1 MTGLPPLST
10 LCPASVLVIGDVMLD
25 EYHWCTVHRI
35 SPESPVPVCQ
45 VSHTTVAPG
54 GAGNV
59 AHNMVAMGSQVAV
72 VGTVGDD
79 SSGDRLRTALKEGGV
94 SIDGVVVVPHR
105 PTILKSR
112 IIAHHQ
118 QVVRV
123 DREPSAVVSS
133 RVAAHLWA
141 HIQGVMPTVRV
152 VVISDYGKGTLSDP
166 LIKKT
171 IGQAKQQGCPV
182 LIDPKGSRYHK
193 YRGATLLTPNFAEF
207 CLAIGKTPTTEEAIC
222 REGKRLLQRLQLSAL
237 LITRSEK
244 GMTLILPDRVVH
256 LDTVAKQVY
265 DITGAGDTVVA
276 WLAVGLANGWSL
288 ESAAEWANR
297 AAGVAVSRVGTAVV
311 SVADVIADGL
321 HEHSG

>member
-1 MTGLPPLST
+1 MGEMPSLSS
-10 LCPASVLVIGDVMLD
+10 LSFASVLVIGDVMLD

-59 AHNMVAMGSQVAV
+59 AHNLAAIGCQVSV
-72 VGTVGDD
+72 VGTVGVD
-79 SSGDRLRTALKEGGV
+79 SSADRLRTALQDGGV
-94 SIDGVVVVPHR
+94 HTEGVVAVPNR
-105 PTILKSR
+105 STILKSR

-123 DREPSAVVSS
+123 DRDPSEGIS
-133 RVAAHLWA
+133 RKVAATLWS
-141 HIQGVMPTVRV
+141 HIQAVMPTVQV
-152 VVISDYGKGTLSDP
+152 VVMSDYGKGTLSDP

-171 IGQAKQQGCPV
+171 IQLAKAQGCAV
-182 LIDPKGSRYHK
+182 LIDPKGSRYQK

-207 CLAIGKTPTTEEAIC
+207 CLAIGKTPTTEEGIY
-222 REGKRLLQRLQLSAL
+222 REGSRLLQRLQLSAL

-244 GMTLILPDRVVH
+244 GMTLIMPDQVVH

-276 WLAVGLANGWSL
+276 WLAVCLANGWSL
-288 ESAAEWANR
+288 ALAAQLANR

-311 SVADVIADGL
+311 RVADLITDGS
-321 HEHSG
+321 HEHGG

>member
-1 MTGLPPLST
+1 MSSLPSLAALLPS
-10 LCPASVLVIGDVMLD
+10 SVLVMGDLMLD

-35 SPESPVPVCQ
+35 SPEGPVPVCQ

-59 AHNMVAMGSQVAV
+59 AQNMAAVGSKVTML
-72 VGTVGDD
+72 GTVGND
-79 SSGDRLRTALKEGGV
+79 SSADRLRAALKNSGV
-94 SIDGVVVVPHR
+94 SIEGVVQVPNR
-105 PTILKSR
+105 ATILKSR

-123 DREPSAVVSS
+123 DRDPLSVVSS
-133 RVAAHLWA
+133 RVSAQLWA
-141 HIQGVMPTVRV
+141 HVQRMIPTVQV
-152 VVISDYGKGTLSDP
+152 VVISDYGKGTLTDS
-166 LIKKT
+166 LIRKT
-171 IGQAKQQGCPV
+171 IQHAKQQGCPV

-193 YRGATLLTPNFAEF
+193 YRGATLLTPNFSEF
-207 CLAIGKTPTTEEAIC
+207 CLAIGKTPTTEEGIY
-222 REGKRLLQRLQLSAL
+222 REGRRLRQRLQLSAL

-244 GMTLILPDRVVH
+244 GMTLILPDQVVH
-256 LDTVAKQVY
+256 LETVAQQVY

-276 WLAVGLANGWSL
+276 WLAVCLANGWSF
-288 ESAAEWANR
+288 ERSAQVANR

-311 SVADVIADGL
+311 SLDDVMAEGS